1 VSVTEEKKNA
11 YRILVEKPESRI
23 LLGRTKG
30 RWENN
35 IKIYSKVIEREGVD
49 SIHLAFLKS

>member
-1 VSVTEEKKNA
+1 MEEKKNA
-11 YRILVEKPESRI
+11 YRILAEKTETRI

-35 IKIYSKVIEREGVD
+35 IKIHSKVIEREGVGW
-49 SIHLAFLKS
+49 IHPDFLTS